1 MAWSAPMTAVAG
13 AVFTAA
19 QFNQFVRDDLLE
31 TAPAK
36 ATTAGAHFAATG
48 VNSIAERISANA
60 VDLNSGTTTSTSFVD
75 LDAPAA
81 AGPSVTATTGPAA
94 MVVVHCTLANSGTGS
109 ARMAYDVSGA
119 TSIAAAD
126 NRGIGFFGVAG
137 ASMVAGTSVMHVSGS
152 TALTPGS
159 NTFTAKYR
167 VSSGTGTFSA
177 RRIFVFPL

>member
-1 MAWSAPMTAVAG
+1 MTAVSG
-13 AVFTAA
+13 ATFTAA
-19 QFNQFVRDDLLE
+19 QFNQFVRDNLNE

-36 ATTAGAHFAATG
+36 ATTAGGHFAVSG
-48 VNSIAERISANA
+48 VNSIVERISNGA
-60 VDLNSGTTTSTSFVD
+60 VDLNSGTTTSTSFTD

-81 AGPSVTATTGPAA
+81 VGPAVTVTTGAGA
-94 MVVVHCTLANSGTGS
+94 LVVVHCTLSNSGTGS

-119 TSIAAAD
+119 TSLAAAD

-137 ASMVAGTSVMHVSGS
+137 ASLVAGTTVLHIGG

-177 RRIFVFPL
+177 RRILVFPL